1 VNPASFSRKEQTA
14 LRAMLPLALESM
26 PPLHFEHTIHD
37 STNEV
42 ASFVET
48 TEHLMSVI
56 DINHWSC

>member
-1 VNPASFSRKEQTA
+1 VNPPSFSREERVA
-14 LRAMLPLALESM
+14 LRAMLPFALESM
-26 PPLHFEHTIHD
+26 SPLHFEDTIHD

-56 DINHWSC
+56 DINNWSC